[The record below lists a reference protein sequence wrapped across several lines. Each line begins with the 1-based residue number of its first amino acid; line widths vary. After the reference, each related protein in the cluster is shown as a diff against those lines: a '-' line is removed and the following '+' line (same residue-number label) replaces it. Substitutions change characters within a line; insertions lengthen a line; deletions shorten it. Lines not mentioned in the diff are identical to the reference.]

1 MERRMKT
8 AAPFSL
14 RPSHMPPLPFRLEL
28 RPPFLII
35 RFDADHR
42 TLGWSLTKPGFASA
56 RDVAWLEVRDAD
68 LGPHV
73 DPLGFMRAKLSAE
86 GLDDAAAFM
95 TAREIARHHIAQS
108 RVGRAIVTCVTTV
121 GLTNG
126 ERVGERRWAHD
137 CVAGTINTLVHISHA
152 LSAGAFVESISLA
165 TQARTAA
172 IMDTN
177 KLRDGP
183 AITGTGTD
191 CIIIAAPQMGVP
203 ETCAGLHTELGEAI
217 GSAVYDATYAGAVE
231 WSAEFHSKA
240 RQP

>member
-1 MERRMKT
+1 
-8 AAPFSL
+8 
-14 RPSHMPPLPFRLEL
+14 MPPLPFRLEL
-28 RPPFLII
+28 RSPFLMV
-35 RFDADHR
+35 RFDSDHR

-56 RDVAWLEVRDAD
+56 RDVVWLEVREAD

-73 DPLGFMRAKLSAE
+73 DPLGFMRTKLCSQ

-95 TAREIARHHIAQS
+95 TAREIARHHVAQS
-108 RVGRAIVTCVTTV
+108 RVGRAVVTCVTTV

-126 ERVGERRWAHD
+126 ERVGERRWTHD
-137 CVAGTINTLVHISHA
+137 SVAGTINTLVHVSHA
-152 LSAGAFVESISLA
+152 LASGAFVEAISIA

-191 CIIIAAPQMGVP
+191 CIIIAAPESGAP
-203 ETCAGLHTELGEAI
+203 ATCAGLHTELGEAI
-217 GSAVYDATYAGAVE
+217 GAAVFDATHAGAAE
-231 WSAEFHSKA
+231 WCSRASTSARAK
-240 RQP
+240 R